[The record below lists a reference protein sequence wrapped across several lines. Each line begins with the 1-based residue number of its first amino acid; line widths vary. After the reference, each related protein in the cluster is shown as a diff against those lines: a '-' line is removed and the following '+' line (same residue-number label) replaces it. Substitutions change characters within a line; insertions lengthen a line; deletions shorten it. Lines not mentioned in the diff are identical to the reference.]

1 MGDNET
7 KEEQGKRLSDWIVSL
22 EDALR
27 KTQKS
32 RDKWKTQ
39 CLAETEACAK
49 FWVDTVISEVGTRM
63 SIDSINAWVK
73 ARMEYDHSETVR
85 CGEVAVYYNAMVS
98 EDVREEFKLERERE
112 ASNE

>member
-1 MGDNET
+1 MNDNET
-7 KEEQGKRLSDWIVSL
+7 KEEQGKRLSNWIINL
-22 EDALR
+22 EDSLR

-49 FWVDTVISEVGTRM
+49 FWIGVLISEVGTRM
-63 SIDSINAWVK
+63 SIDSINAYVNC
-73 ARMEYDHSETVR
+73 RLNSPYGTVR

-98 EDVREEFKLERERE
+98 EDVRKEFTLERERE
-112 ASNE
+112 ATDG